1 MIRSVGTVV
10 VFSIAAA
17 AALGAQ
23 DAKKGEQV
31 YADQK
36 CSLCHSIGGKGNA
49 KGPLDSVGAK
59 LKADEIRAWITDA
72 KTMAEKTKADRKP
85 VMKQFTLPA
94 DEVDA
99 LVAYLTTLK
108 KK

>member
-1 MIRSVGTVV
+1 MIRSAGTVV
-10 VFSIAAA
+10 VFSIAAV

-36 CSLCHSIGGKGNA
+36 CSLCHSVAGKGNA
-49 KGPLDSVGAK
+49 KGPLDTVGAK
-59 LKADEIRAWITDA
+59 LKADEIRMWITDA
-72 KTMAEKTKADRKP
+72 KTMTEKTKAERKP
-85 VMKQFTLPA
+85 VMKQFTLPP